1 MGLKNVPLKVQQV
14 PIEYVNQ
21 IWPSVE
27 GYISAAM
34 EYSSGDYTVDEVKV
48 MVSLGSWGLIV
59 ATDDTNALH
68 GALVISYFNR
78 PSDRV
83 GFVVAIGGK
92 LVSNR
97 STWAQFEDIL
107 RSNGATYLEGAGRE
121 SIVKLWSRYGMKQ
134 KYAIVGKKL

>member
-1 MGLKNVPLKVQQV
+1 MALKVQQV
-14 PIEYVNQ
+14 PLEYVNQ

-27 GYISAAM
+27 KYISDAM
-34 EYSSGDYTVDEVKV
+34 EYSSGDYTADEVKV
-48 MVSLGSWGLIV
+48 MVTLGSWGLIV
-59 ATDDTNALH
+59 ATDEDNKLH
-68 GALVISYFNR
+68 GALVVSYFNR

-97 STWAQFEDIL
+97 ATWAQFEDIL

-134 KYAIVGKKL
+134 KYIITGKSL

>member
-1 MGLKNVPLKVQQV
+1 MLLKVQQV

-21 IWPSVE
+21 VWDKVE
-27 GYISAAM
+27 HFLEAAL
-34 EYSSGDYTVDEVKV
+34 EYSSGDYNIEEVRV
-48 MVSLGSWGLIV
+48 MVSLGSWHLIV
-59 ATDDTNALH
+59 ATDEENTIH
-68 GALVISYFNR
+68 GALVVFYFNR
-78 PSDRV
+78 PADRV

-121 SIVKLWSRYGMKQ
+121 SIVKLWSRYGMQQ
-134 KYAIVGKKL
+134 KYIITGKSL

>member
-1 MGLKNVPLKVQQV
+1 MLLKVQQV
-14 PIEYVNQ
+14 PLEYVNQ
-21 IWPSVE
+21 TWDYVKPFIE
-27 GYISAAM
+27 AALEFSA
-34 EYSSGDYTVDEVKV
+34 GDYNAEEIRV
-48 MVSLGSWGLIV
+48 MLALGSWHLIV
-59 ATDDTNALH
+59 ATDEENTIH
-68 GALVISYFNR
+68 GALVVSYFNR

-97 STWAQFEDIL
+97 ATWAQFEDIL

-134 KYAIVGKKL
+134 KYIITGKSL

>member
-1 MGLKNVPLKVQQV
+1 MLLKVQQV

-21 IWPSVE
+21 VWDKVE
-27 GYISAAM
+27 HFLEAAL
-34 EYSSGDYTVDEVKV
+34 EYSSGDYNIEEVRV
-48 MVSLGSWGLIV
+48 MVSLVSWHLIV
-59 ATDDTNALH
+59 ATDEENTIH
-68 GALVISYFNR
+68 GALVVFYFNR
-78 PSDRV
+78 PADRV

-97 STWAQFEDIL
+97 ATWAQFEDIL

-134 KYAIVGKKL
+134 KYIITGKSL

>member
-1 MGLKNVPLKVQQV
+1 MSLKVQQV

-21 IWPSVE
+21 IWKHVE
-27 GYISAAM
+27 QFIEAAL
-34 EYSSGDYTVDEVKV
+34 EYSSGDYNAEEVRV
-48 MVSLGSWGLIV
+48 MVTQGSWHLIV
-59 ATDDTNALH
+59 ATDDENTIQ
-68 GALVISYFNR
+68 GALVVSYFNR
-78 PSDRV
+78 PSERV

-121 SIVKLWSRYGMKQ
+121 SIVKLWSRYGMEQ
-134 KYAIVGKKL
+134 KYIITGKSL

>member
-1 MGLKNVPLKVQQV
+1 MSLKVQQV

-21 IWPSVE
+21 IWGHVE
-27 GYISAAM
+27 HFIESAL
-34 EYSSGDYTVDEVKV
+34 EYSSGDYNAEEVRV
-48 MVSLGSWGLIV
+48 MVTQGSWHIIV
-59 ATDDTNALH
+59 ATDDENTIQ
-68 GALVISYFNR
+68 GALVVSYFNR
-78 PSDRV
+78 PSERV

-134 KYAIVGKKL
+134 KYIITGKSL